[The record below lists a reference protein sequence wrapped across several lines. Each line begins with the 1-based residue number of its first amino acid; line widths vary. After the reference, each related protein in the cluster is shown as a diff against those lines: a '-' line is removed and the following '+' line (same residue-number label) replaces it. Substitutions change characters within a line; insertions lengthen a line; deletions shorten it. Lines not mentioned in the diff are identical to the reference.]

1 MTASTKRFRCEFQLL
16 DQQASEGT
24 TMSEDVSIRPSVS
37 DNTRRALEAIGDFLI
52 PEAHGMPAASTM
64 DVGTSQLDI
73 VLASRPDL
81 APTLDRALGET
92 VLDTALDKVAD
103 VVAELEANDPDGYDA
118 VTLAIVAGYY
128 MHPEIHRLIGYPG
141 QVPKDVQRMGERE
154 IYQEGLMELAEKVIE
169 RGPIYRPTPTADESP

>member
-1 MTASTKRFRCEFQLL
+1 MREN
-16 DQQASEGT
+16 
-24 TMSEDVSIRPSVS
+24 INNRPAVS
-37 DNTRRALEAIGDFLI
+37 DNTRRALEVIGDCLI

-81 APTLDRALGET
+81 APTLERALGAT
-92 VLDTALDKVAD
+92 TLGNVTLDSV
-103 VVAELEANDPDGYDA
+103 VGFVAELEASDPDGYDA
-118 VTLAIVAGYY
+118 VTLTIVAGYY

-169 RGPIYRPTPTADESP
+169 RGPIYRPTPTTDESP